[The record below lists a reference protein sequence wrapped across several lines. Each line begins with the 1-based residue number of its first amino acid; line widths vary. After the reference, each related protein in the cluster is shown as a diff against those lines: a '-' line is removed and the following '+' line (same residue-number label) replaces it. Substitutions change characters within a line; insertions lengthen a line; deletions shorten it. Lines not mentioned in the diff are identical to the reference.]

1 MNAPKRIDHLIG
13 LSHLPGE
20 PCPICSSE
28 LPFQTYAR
36 VFRRP
41 WPGGR
46 SDEVIELLRQYG
58 IEHRPGSAK
67 ANLALQER
75 LR

>member
-1 MNAPKRIDHLIG
+1 MNARNL
-13 LSHLPGE
+13 LGE
-20 PCPICSSE
+20 PCPE
-28 LPFQTYAR
+28 LPFQTYER

-46 SDEVIELLRQYG
+46 SNEVIGLLRQHG
-58 IEHRPGSAK
+58 IEHPPGSAK
-67 ANLALQER
+67 ANLALQGR